1 MNNII
6 RRPWMQPETGHIED
20 LRGAVFEAEQG
31 AHTFEIYGV
40 DATGT
45 QMPLTGTV
53 TGTFMRPDN
62 SDEPLTGS
70 ISGGVATL
78 TLSPKCYQVPGR
90 FGLTIFLTSG
100 NSKTCI
106 YAAMGTVARTST
118 GNVSPDTAVS
128 AEALIARI
136 NAAVASIPQDYS
148 ALSKSV
154 PAKNP
159 ELRNGSTGNP
169 GNDNSITTKYVIKLD
184 PYYDQ
189 ILVEYIGSV
198 EAATFEFGY
207 SIFKG
212 CADTDTSTAA
222 RSTSTSFIDRPNA
235 VKTTQKYAVFSTSEF
250 GDYTHIAFVVWAA
263 DASSTRIPLR
273 IATDQYNV
281 RVTFQHNLAMGHEDV
296 NARQAQTDV
305 QNAGLKARM
314 LKLVHF
320 SDLHG
325 DTGSLGRIRKTAAF
339 VASGADMICTGDIVT
354 NSYGQITDWWDPKI
368 MTAVGNHDSA
378 SYTSGSGYDWTALS
392 MANREAYYITPFIQ
406 QWGAVSHPSGTSYY
420 YKDYPDQ
427 HVRLIVLDVM
437 LYNNAGSEAAAQT
450 AWLADCLASAWANSL
465 HVLIATHA
473 PHGGSIPVPCSF
485 TRRGQ
490 TVMPTYSDC
499 NTPQVVIDTVANA
512 INSGLH
518 FIGYICGHT
527 HQDGIWD
534 ATGDRTQLMYCVTCA
549 AVDYAPQWTDSDQ
562 WRTTEQDAMNV
573 LVIDTETHLVKIIR
587 AGGANRAEYLQTRDT
602 LMIDYYTGAV
612 IEPDESMPA
621 ITIGNVTTLNSD
633 QNASVSIRGTTDAP
647 ILDFGIPRGPA
658 GTISNA
664 TGESID
670 VSSSDSTKISAK
682 LADLQ
687 TQISTIENMELP
699 AVEQAARAERVLV
712 VSGTISSLPATL
724 SNANIT
730 GDHVVVHMGLSD
742 AGAQGSDWTIN
753 TSTGNATISGTLN
766 KSTTV
771 TLVLAKRMVE

>member
-6 RRPWMQPETGHIED
+6 RRPWVQPETQPIED
-20 LRGAVFEAEQG
+20 LRGAVFQAEQG

-40 DATGT
+40 GATGA
-45 QMPLTGTV
+45 QMPLSGTV

-62 SDEPLTGS
+62 TDEPLTGS

-106 YAAMGTVARTST
+106 YAAIGTVARTST
-118 GNVSPDTAVS
+118 GNVSPDTAASVDV
-128 AEALIARI
+128 LIARI
-136 NAAVASIPQDYS
+136 NAAIASIPQDYS

-154 PAKNP
+154 PGKNP

-169 GNDNSITTKYVIKLD
+169 GNDNAITTKYVIKLD
-184 PYYDQ
+184 PHYDQ

-198 EAATFEFGY
+198 EAATYEFGY

-235 VKTTQKYAVFSTSEF
+235 VKTTQKYAVFYTGEF

-263 DASSTRIPLR
+263 DASGTRIPLR

-281 RVTFQHNLAMGHEDV
+281 RVTFQHSLAMGHEDV

-325 DTGSLGRIRKTAAF
+325 DTGALGRIRKTAAF

-354 NSYGQITDWWDPKI
+354 NTYAEISDWWDPKI

-378 SYTSGSGYDWTALS
+378 SYTSGSGYNWTALS

-450 AWLADCLASAWANSL
+450 EWLADCLASAWANNL

-473 PHGGSIPVPCSF
+473 PHGGAIPVPCSF

-534 ATGDRTQLMYCVTCA
+534 ATGDRSQLMYCVTCA

-699 AVEQAARAERVLV
+699 AIEQAAQAERVLV

-724 SNANIT
+724 SNAHIT
-730 GDHVVVHMGLSD
+730 GDHVVVHMGLSN

-753 TSTGNATISGTLN
+753 TSAGAATISGTLN